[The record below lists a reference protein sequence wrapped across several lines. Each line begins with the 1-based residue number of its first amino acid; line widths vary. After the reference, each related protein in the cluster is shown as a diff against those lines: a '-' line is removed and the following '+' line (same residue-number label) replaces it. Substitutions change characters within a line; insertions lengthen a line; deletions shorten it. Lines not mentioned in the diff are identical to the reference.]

1 MREPDN
7 ALLPAKFP
15 ADWTISTVGA
25 QFHVILGKMLDA
37 EKNIGTPK
45 PYLGNRSVQW
55 GRVDLSDLDQIKLT
69 EGDIRK
75 YRLQTGD
82 LLVCEGGDIGRAA
95 IWQDQLDECY
105 FQKALHRLRPRGGY
119 SSVLMRYLL
128 EYYARTGF
136 LANFATQTSIAH
148 LPKDKFVTVPLPLP
162 SLPEQQAIAAAL
174 SDADGM
180 VAGLERVIAK
190 KRMIKQGAMQ
200 DLLTARR
207 RIAGWG
213 EPRAEDNDLP
223 NGWIKV
229 ELGALAEF
237 RTGPFGSTFHKS
249 DYKWGGIPLINPS
262 HIVEGEIVPDEA
274 VAVSPDLAR
283 QLSVF
288 VLQENDIVIG
298 RRGDMGRCA
307 VVKKQHAGF
316 LCGTGSM
323 IVRPT
328 EKASSQLLQAYLTSQ
343 AVINK
348 IEESS
353 VGTTMINL
361 NQATLSSLQ
370 LILPKD
376 PLERQAIAA
385 VLSDMD
391 AEIQTLE
398 SRLAKAR
405 AVKEGMMQN
414 LLTGRVRLV

>member
-1 MREPDN
+1 MSEPDN

-105 FQKALHRLRPRGGY
+105 FQKALHRLRPRGSY

-162 SLPEQQAIAAAL
+162 SIPEQRAIAAAL
-174 SDADGM
+174 SDADGV

-190 KRMIKQGAMQ
+190 KRLIKQGAMQ

-207 RIAGWG
+207 RLPGFSG
-213 EPRAEDNDLP
+213 EWELKRLGSLGVCLRGVSYDGSADLFETETPDSIMLLRAN
-223 NGWIKV
+223 NV
-229 ELGALAEF
+229 Q
-237 RTGPFGSTFHKS
+237 
-249 DYKWGGIPLINPS
+249 N
-262 HIVEGEIVPDEA
+262 GEIVYSDVQHVRKERVKP
-274 VAVSPDLAR
+274 VQCLK
-283 QLSVF
+283 
-288 VLQENDIVIG
+288 
-298 RRGDMGRCA
+298 RGDVLVCMANGSRALVGKAGVFWDGDGSAYTFGAFMGCFRP
-307 VVKKQHAGF
+307 VAGAAANGYVPF
-316 LCGTGSM
+316 LFQSDEYRNQLNVILSGSA
-323 IVRPT
+323 INNLAP
-328 EKASSQLLQAYLTSQ
+328 SQ
-343 AVINK
+343 
-348 IEESS
+348 
-353 VGTTMINL
+353 
-361 NQATLSSLQ
+361 
-370 LILPKD
+370 ILGFSFKMPVD
-376 PLERQAIAA
+376 HGEQQAIAA